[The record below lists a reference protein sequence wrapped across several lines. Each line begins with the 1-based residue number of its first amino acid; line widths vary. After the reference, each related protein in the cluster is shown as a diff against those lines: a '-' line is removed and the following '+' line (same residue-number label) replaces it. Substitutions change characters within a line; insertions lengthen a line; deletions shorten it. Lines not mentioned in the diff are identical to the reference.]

1 LNDHE
6 NAILIR
12 GAPLVCK
19 SILLEDPMRILRE
32 AVSDA
37 AAMMS
42 VAMFLVMS
50 AGAQQPAP
58 TATPVNPLPGA
69 PTIDESLEMRSA
81 SAPRISPDGR
91 WVAYEITRTNWEA
104 NAFERELW
112 LADAT
117 SGQRLRLTSGKG
129 SSFDAKWSPDSK
141 WIAFLS
147 DRPAVLPGAK
157 EGKTQL
163 WLIAAA
169 GGEARELTKV
179 ETGLNSFEWAPDGK
193 IIAFTSTDPDSK
205 ARKDRVEKYGEI
217 QVISG
222 DYSMAHLWLLDVPGA
237 DADAGHPPDPK
248 RLTEGSP
255 FTIGG
260 FSWAPDSTRIAFSAQ
275 RDPDLGSADTEDIY
289 VVTIADKS
297 VKKIVDTS
305 GPDNDPVWSP
315 DGTEIAYSTANAN
328 PNFFYTNSRI
338 AIVPAAGGTPRVVS
352 GQFDEEAGPIAW
364 GPDGIYFGGLQRTYA
379 HLFRLNPKTSAIERV
394 TSPDGLI
401 ASQFSFTHDFRQ
413 AAFVSATDNTYPEVA
428 VSTIRGFSPRV
439 LTDMDSQLKGF
450 KPAIRERIEW
460 TSTFEGKTSTI
471 EGILLK
477 PADFDPTKKYPLL
490 VVIHGG
496 PTGVDRGNLSADRY
510 YPIEM
515 FIAKGALVL
524 KPNYRGSAGYG
535 EAFRSL
541 NVRNLGTGD
550 YNDVISGVDY
560 LISKGWVDRDK
571 VGSMGWSEGGFISA
585 FITTFSDRFKAVSV
599 GAGISDWMT
608 YYVNTDIHPFTRQ
621 YLHATPWDDPEIYR
635 KTSPITYIKTAKT
648 PTLIQHGG
656 SDRRV
661 PIPNG
666 FELYQALRDQGVPVR
681 MVVYPGFGHPIN
693 KPKQQR
699 SVMEENLHWFG
710 HYIWG
715 EPLGTDVR

>member
-1 LNDHE
+1 MRTLRNIVLGVGGAAGLAMLF
-6 NAILIR
+6 AI
-12 GAPLVCK
+12 GA
-19 SILLEDPMRILRE
+19 
-32 AVSDA
+32 A
-37 AAMMS
+37 
-42 VAMFLVMS
+42 
-50 AGAQQPAP
+50 AQQPATAPAP
-58 TATPVNPLPGA
+58 TPAEVVPGA
-69 PTIDESLEMRSA
+69 PTIDQSLEMRSA

-91 WVAYEITRTNWEA
+91 WVAYEITRTNWDA

-112 LADAT
+112 LADT
-117 SGQRLRLTSGKG
+117 NSGQRMRLTSGKG
-129 SSFDAKWSPDSK
+129 SSFGAQWSPDGK

-147 DRPAVLPGAK
+147 DRPAALTGAK
-157 EGKTQL
+157 EGKTQI

-179 ETGLNSFEWAPDGK
+179 ETGVAQFEWAPNGK
-193 IIAFTSTDPDSK
+193 TIAFTSSDPETK
-205 ARKDRVEKYGEI
+205 ARKDRTEKYGEI

-222 DYSMAHLWLLDVPGA
+222 DYSMAHIWLLDVPVA
-237 DADAGHPPDPK
+237 DTDAAHPPDPK
-248 RLTEGSP
+248 RLTEGST
-255 FTIGG
+255 FTVGG
-260 FSWAPDSTRIAFSAQ
+260 FSWAPDSSRIAFSAQ
-275 RDPDLGSADTEDIY
+275 RDPDLGSADTADIY
-289 VVTIADKS
+289 VVTVADKS
-297 VKKIVDTS
+297 VKKIVETS
-305 GPDNDPVWSP
+305 GPDSDPVWSP

-328 PNFFYTNSRI
+328 PDFFYTNSRI
-338 AIVPAAGGTPRVVS
+338 AIVAATGGTPRVMT
-352 GQFDEEAGPIAW
+352 GAHDEEAAPIAW
-364 GPDGIYFGGLQRTYA
+364 GPDGVYFGALQRTYA
-379 HLFRLNPKTSAIERV
+379 HLFRLNPRTAAIERV
-394 TSPDGLI
+394 TSPDTLI
-401 ASQFSFTHDFRQ
+401 ASQFSFTRDCRQ
-413 AAFVSATDNTYPEVA
+413 TAFVSSTDNTYPEIS
-428 VSTIRGFSPRV
+428 VSAIRGFSPRA
-439 LTDMDSQLKGF
+439 LTEMGGQLRSF

-460 TSTFEGKTSTI
+460 TSNFEGKASAI

-477 PADFDPTKKYPLL
+477 PPDFDPTKKYPLL

-496 PTGVDRGNLSADRY
+496 PTGVDRTNLSADRY
-510 YPIEM
+510 YPVEM
-515 FIAKGALVL
+515 FVAKGALVL

-560 LISKGWVDRDK
+560 LISKGWVDRDR
-571 VGSMGWSEGGFISA
+571 VASMGWSEGGYISA

-621 YLHATPWDDPEIYR
+621 YLQATPWDDPEIYK
-635 KTSPITYIKTAKT
+635 KTSPITYVKKAKT

-715 EPLGTDVR
+715 EPLGTDVQ

>member
-1 LNDHE
+1 MKTLRKNVFAVGVE
-6 NAILIR
+6 LS
-12 GAPLVCK
+12 LTT
-19 SILLEDPMRILRE
+19 LLAFS
-32 AVSDA
+32 AV
-37 AAMMS
+37 
-42 VAMFLVMS
+42 
-50 AGAQQPAP
+50 AQQPA
-58 TATPVNPLPGA
+58 ATPPAAPTIVVPGA
-69 PTIDESLEMRSA
+69 PTIDQSLEMRSA
-81 SAPRISPDGR
+81 SAPKISPDGR
-91 WVAYEITRTNWEA
+91 WVAYEITRTNWDV

-112 LADAT
+112 LAEVS
-117 SGQRLRLTSGKG
+117 SGQRMRLTSGKG
-129 SSFDAKWSPDSK
+129 SSFGAQWSPDGK

-147 DRPAVLPGAK
+147 DRPAILTGAK
-157 EGKTQL
+157 DGKTQI

-179 ETGLNSFEWAPDGK
+179 ESGVDQFEWAPNGK
-193 IIAFTSTDPDSK
+193 IIAFTSSDPETK
-205 ARKDRVEKYGEI
+205 ARKDRTEKYGEI
-217 QVISG
+217 QIISG

-248 RLTEGSP
+248 RLTEGNT

-260 FSWAPDSTRIAFSAQ
+260 FSWAPDSARIAFSAQ
-275 RDPDLGSADTEDIY
+275 RDPELGSADTEDIY
-289 VVTIADKS
+289 VVTLADKS

-305 GPDNDPVWSP
+305 GPDSDPVWSP
-315 DGTEIAYSTANAN
+315 DGMEIAYSTANAN

-338 AIVPAAGGTPRVVS
+338 AIVAATGGAPRVVS
-352 GQFDEEAGPIAW
+352 GQFDEEAAPLAW
-364 GPDGIYFGGLQRTYA
+364 GPEGIYFGASQRTYA
-379 HLFRLNPKTSAIERV
+379 HLFRLNPKSAAIERI
-394 TSPDGLI
+394 TSPDALI
-401 ASQFSFTHDFRQ
+401 ASQFSFSRDYRQ
-413 AAFVSATDNTYPEVA
+413 MAFVSSIDNTYPEISISVL
-428 VSTIRGFSPRV
+428 RGFSSRA
-439 LTDMDSQLKGF
+439 LTDMGSQLKSF
-450 KPAIRERIEW
+450 KPAIRERIQW
-460 TSTFEGKTSTI
+460 TSNFEGKASTI

-477 PADFDPTKKYPLL
+477 PADFDPSKKYPLL

-496 PTGVDRGNLSADRY
+496 PTGVDRTNLSADRY
-510 YPIEM
+510 YPVEM

-550 YNDVISGVDY
+550 YNDVISGVDF
-560 LISKGWVDRDK
+560 LISKGWVDRDR
-571 VGSMGWSEGGFISA
+571 VASMGWSEGGYISA

-621 YLHATPWDDPEIYR
+621 YLQATPWDDPEIYK
-635 KTSPITYIKTAKT
+635 KTSPITYVKQAKT

-715 EPLGTDVR
+715 EPLGTDVQ

>member
-1 LNDHE
+1 
-6 NAILIR
+6 
-12 GAPLVCK
+12 
-19 SILLEDPMRILRE
+19 MRILRH
-32 AVSDA
+32 AVSA
-37 AAMMS
+37 ASAAITLAMILAILLT
-42 VAMFLVMS
+42 VS
-50 AGAQQPAP
+50 ASAQQPA
-58 TATPVNPLPGA
+58 TAPAAASVIVPPGA
-69 PTIDESLEMRSA
+69 PTIDQSLEMKNA
-81 SAPRISPDGR
+81 GAPRISPDGR
-91 WVAYEITRTNWEA
+91 WVAYEITRTNWET

-112 LADAT
+112 LADAAG
-117 SGQRLRLTSGKG
+117 SQRLHLTGGKG
-129 SSFDAKWSPDSK
+129 SSFDAQWSPDGK

-147 DRPAVLPGAK
+147 DRPSTLAGAK

-179 ETGLNSFEWAPDGK
+179 ETGVNSFEWAPSGK
-193 IIAFTSTDPDSK
+193 IIAFTSADPDTK
-205 ARKDRVEKYGEI
+205 AGKDRTEKYGEI
-217 QVISG
+217 QIISG
-222 DYSMAHLWLLDVPGA
+222 DYSMTHLWLLDIPGA
-237 DADAGHPPDPK
+237 DSDAAHPPDPK
-248 RLTEGSP
+248 RLTEGTA
-255 FTIGG
+255 FTVNG
-260 FSWAPDSTRIAFSAQ
+260 FSWAPDSMRIAFSAQ
-275 RDPDLGSADTEDIY
+275 RDPDLGSSDTADIY
-289 VVTIADKS
+289 LIALADRT

-315 DGTEIAYSTANAN
+315 DGTEIAYSTSNAN
-328 PNFFYTNSRI
+328 PNFFYTNTRI
-338 AIVPAAGGTPRVVS
+338 AIVPAGGGTPRVVT
-352 GQFDEEAGPIAW
+352 GQFDEEAAPLAW
-364 GPDGIYFGGLQRTYA
+364 GPDGIYFSASQRTYA
-379 HLFRLNPKTSAIERV
+379 HLFRLNPKTAAIERV
-394 TSPDGLI
+394 TLPDALI
-401 ASQFSFTHDFRQ
+401 ASQFSFTRDYKQ
-413 AAFVSATDNTYPEVA
+413 AAFVSSTDNTYPEIS
-428 VSTIRGFSPRV
+428 VSALHGFAPRT
-439 LTDMDSQLKGF
+439 LTDMGSQLKGF
-450 KPAIRERIEW
+450 KPAIREHVEW
-460 TSTFEGKTSTI
+460 TSNFEGTASHI

-496 PTGVDRGNLSADRY
+496 PTGVDRGNLAADRY
-510 YPIEM
+510 YPMEI
-515 FIAKGALVL
+515 FVAKGALVL
-524 KPNYRGSAGYG
+524 RPNYRGSAGYG

-560 LISKGWVDRDK
+560 LISKGWVDRDR

-621 YLHATPWDDPEIYR
+621 YLQATPWDDPEIYR
-635 KTSPITYIKTAKT
+635 KTSPITYIKSAKT

-699 SVMEENLHWFG
+699 SVMEENLRWFA

-715 EPLGTDVR
+715 EPLENDGH

>member
-1 LNDHE
+1 
-6 NAILIR
+6 
-12 GAPLVCK
+12 
-19 SILLEDPMRILRE
+19 MRILRH
-32 AVSDA
+32 VSFGA
-37 AAMMS
+37 CALIFFAFG
-42 VAMFLVMS
+42 AT
-50 AGAQQPAP
+50 AQQPAP
-58 TATPVNPLPGA
+58 AAAPIATVPGA
-69 PTIDESLEMRSA
+69 PTIDQSLEMRSA

-112 LADAT
+112 LADT
-117 SGQRLRLTSGKG
+117 SSGQRLRLTSGKG
-129 SSFDAKWSPDSK
+129 SSFDAQWSPDGK

-147 DRPAVLPGAK
+147 DRPAILKDAK

-163 WLIAAA
+163 WLIGAA

-179 ETGLNSFEWAPDGK
+179 ETGVNSFEWAPSGK
-193 IIAFTSTDPDSK
+193 VIAFTSTDPDSK
-205 ARKDRVEKYGEI
+205 ARKDHVEKYGEV

-222 DYSMAHLWLLDVPGA
+222 DYSMTHLWLLDVTGA
-237 DADAGHPPDPK
+237 DGDAAHPPDPK
-248 RLTEGSP
+248 RLTEGNT
-255 FTIGG
+255 FTVNG
-260 FSWAPDSTRIAFSAQ
+260 FSWSPENARIAFSAQ
-275 RDPDLGSADTEDIY
+275 RDPDLGSSDTADIY
-289 VVTIADKS
+289 VVTLADKS
-297 VKKIVDTS
+297 VKKIVSTS
-305 GPDNDPVWSP
+305 GPDSDPVWSP
-315 DGTEIAYSTANAN
+315 DGTQIAYSTANAN

-338 AIVPAAGGTPRVVS
+338 AIVPATGGTPRVVS
-352 GQFDEEAGPIAW
+352 GQFDEEAAPVAW
-364 GPDGIYFGGLQRTYA
+364 GPDGIYFGALQRTYA
-379 HLFRLNPKTSAIERV
+379 HLFRLNLKTAAIERV
-394 TSPDGLI
+394 TSPDALI
-401 ASQFSFTHDFRQ
+401 ASQFTFTHDYRQ
-413 AAFVSATDNTYPEVA
+413 AAFVSSTDNTYPEIC
-428 VSTIRGFSPRV
+428 VSTLRGFTPRA
-439 LTDMDSQLKGF
+439 LTEMGGQLKAF

-460 TSTFEGKTSTI
+460 TSTFEGTASHI

-496 PTGVDRGNLSADRY
+496 PTGVDRANLAADRY

-515 FIAKGALVL
+515 FVAKGALVL

-560 LISKGWVDRDK
+560 LITKGWVDRDR
-571 VGSMGWSEGGFISA
+571 VGSMGWSEGGYISA

-635 KTSPITYIKTAKT
+635 KTSPITYIKSAKT

-656 SDRRV
+656 SDQRV

-666 FELYQALRDQGVPVR
+666 FELYQGLRDQGVPVR

-699 SVMEENLHWFG
+699 SVMEENLHWFA
-710 HYIWG
+710 HYLWG
-715 EPLGTDVR
+715 EPLENGGQ

>member
-1 LNDHE
+1 
-6 NAILIR
+6 
-12 GAPLVCK
+12 
-19 SILLEDPMRILRE
+19 MRILRNGVLAAGAATILALS
-32 AVSDA
+32 AV
-37 AAMMS
+37 
-42 VAMFLVMS
+42 
-50 AGAQQPAP
+50 AQQPAAAP
-58 TATPVNPLPGA
+58 AAVPIALPPGA
-69 PTIDESLEMRSA
+69 PTIDQSLEMRSA

-112 LADAT
+112 LADVSA
-117 SGQRLRLTSGKG
+117 GQRLRLTSGKG
-129 SSFDAKWSPDSK
+129 SSYDAQWSPDGK

-147 DRPAVLPGAK
+147 DRPAVLKEAK

-169 GGEARELTKV
+169 GGEARELTKAENGV
-179 ETGLNSFEWAPDGK
+179 NSFEWAPNGK
-193 IIAFTSTDPDSK
+193 IIAFTSTDPETK
-205 ARKDRVEKYGEI
+205 PHKDNTEKYGEI
-217 QVISG
+217 QIISG
-222 DYSMAHLWLLDVPGA
+222 DYSMTHLWLLDVPGA
-237 DADAGHPPDPK
+237 DSDAAHPPDPK
-248 RLTEGSP
+248 RLTEGNT
-255 FTIGG
+255 FTVND
-260 FSWAPDSTRIAFSAQ
+260 FSWAPESARIAFSAQ
-275 RDPDLGSADTEDIY
+275 RDPDLGSAETSDIY
-289 VVTIADKS
+289 VVTLADRT

-305 GPDNDPVWSP
+305 GPDSDPVWSP
-315 DGTEIAYSTANAN
+315 DGTEIAYSTANAS

-338 AIVPAAGGTPRVVS
+338 AIIPAGGGTPRVMS
-352 GQFDEEAGPIAW
+352 GQFDEEAAPLAW
-364 GPDGIYFGGLQRTYA
+364 GPDGIYFGASQRTYA
-379 HLFRLNPKTSAIERV
+379 HLFRLNPKTAAIERV
-394 TSPDGLI
+394 TSPDALI
-401 ASQFSFTHDFRQ
+401 ASQFSFTHDYRQ
-413 AAFVSATDNTYPEVA
+413 AAFVSSTDNTFPEISVA
-428 VSTIRGFSPRV
+428 ALRPFAPHT
-439 LTDMDSQLKGF
+439 LTDMGSQLKAF

-460 TSTFEGKTSTI
+460 ISNFEGKASNI

-477 PADFDPTKKYPLL
+477 PSDFDPTKKYPLL

-496 PTGVDRGNLSADRY
+496 PTGVDRTNLSADRY
-510 YPIEM
+510 YPIEI
-515 FIAKGALVL
+515 FVAKGALVL
-524 KPNYRGSAGYG
+524 RPNYRGSAGYG

-560 LISKGWVDRDK
+560 LISKGWVDRDR
-571 VGSMGWSEGGFISA
+571 VASMGWSEGGYISA

-621 YLHATPWDDPEIYR
+621 YLQATPWDDPEIYR
-635 KTSPITYIKTAKT
+635 KTSPITYVKSAKT

-666 FELYQALRDQGVPVR
+666 FELYQALRDHGVPVR

-699 SVMEENLHWFG
+699 SVMEENLRWFG

-715 EPLGTDVR
+715 EPLENDSH

>member
-1 LNDHE
+1 
-6 NAILIR
+6 
-12 GAPLVCK
+12 
-19 SILLEDPMRILRE
+19 MRNLRH
-32 AVSDA
+32 AVFAAS
-37 AAMMS
+37 AAMIFS
-42 VAMFLVMS
+42 IILPLTAV
-50 AGAQQPAP
+50 AQQPAP
-58 TATPVNPLPGA
+58 ASAPAAVPMAVPPGA
-69 PTIDESLEMRSA
+69 PTIDQSLEMRSA

-112 LADAT
+112 LADVSA
-117 SGQRLRLTSGKG
+117 GQRLRLTSGKG
-129 SSFDAKWSPDSK
+129 SSFDAQWSPDGK

-147 DRPAVLPGAK
+147 DRPAILAGAK

-169 GGEARELTKV
+169 GGEARELTKT
-179 ETGLNSFEWAPDGK
+179 ETGVNSFEWAPSGE
-193 IIAFTSTDPDSK
+193 IIAFTSTDAETKP
-205 ARKDRVEKYGEI
+205 RKDRTEKYGEI

-222 DYSMAHLWLLDVPGA
+222 DYSMTHLWLLDVPGA
-237 DADAGHPPDPK
+237 DADAAHPPDPK
-248 RLTEGSP
+248 RLTESSA
-255 FTIGG
+255 FTVGG
-260 FSWAPDSTRIAFSAQ
+260 FSWAPESARIAFSAQ
-275 RDPDLGSADTEDIY
+275 RDPDLGSADTSDIY
-289 VVTIADKS
+289 VVTLADRA

-305 GPDNDPVWSP
+305 GPDNGPVWSP

-338 AIVPAAGGTPRVVS
+338 AIVPAGGGTPRVVT
-352 GQFDEEAGPIAW
+352 GQFDEEAAPLAW
-364 GPDGIYFGGLQRTYA
+364 GPDGIYFGASQRTYA
-379 HLFRLNPKTSAIERV
+379 HLFRLNPKTAAIERV
-394 TSPDGLI
+394 TSPDALI
-401 ASQFSFTHDFRQ
+401 ASQFSFTRDYRQ
-413 AAFVSATDNTYPEVA
+413 AAFVSSRDNTYPEIS
-428 VSTIRGFSPRV
+428 VSALRGFSPRA
-439 LTDMDSQLKGF
+439 LTDMGNQLKGF
-450 KPAIRERIEW
+450 KPAIRERVEW
-460 TSTFEGKTSTI
+460 TSNFEGQASKI

-496 PTGVDRGNLSADRY
+496 PTGVDRTNLSADRY
-510 YPIEM
+510 YPMEI
-515 FIAKGALVL
+515 FVAKGALVL
-524 KPNYRGSAGYG
+524 RPNYRGSAGYG

-560 LISKGWVDRDK
+560 LIAKGWVDRDR
-571 VGSMGWSEGGFISA
+571 VGSMGWSEGGYISA

-635 KTSPITYIKTAKT
+635 KTSPITYIKSAKT

-666 FELYQALRDQGVPVR
+666 FELYQGLRDQGVPVR

-699 SVMEENLHWFG
+699 SVMEDNLRWFG

-715 EPLGTDVR
+715 EPLENDGH

>member
-1 LNDHE
+1 MKTLR
-6 NAILIR
+6 NAVI
-12 GAPLVCK
+12 GVG
-19 SILLEDPMRILRE
+19 
-32 AVSDA
+32 
-37 AAMMS
+37 AAMTF
-42 VAMFLVMS
+42 AMLFALS
-50 AGAQQPAP
+50 ATAQQPAAGP
-58 TATPVNPLPGA
+58 TAAPVNAVPGA
-69 PTIDESLEMRSA
+69 PTIDQSLEMKSA
-81 SAPRISPDGR
+81 GAPRISPDGR
-91 WVAYEITRTNWEA
+91 WVAYEITRTNWDA

-112 LADAT
+112 IADT
-117 SGQRLRLTSGKG
+117 NSGQRMRLTSGKG
-129 SSFDAKWSPDSK
+129 SSFGAQWSPDGQ

-147 DRPAVLPGAK
+147 DRPAVLAGAK
-157 EGKTQL
+157 EGKTQI

-179 ETGLNSFEWAPDGK
+179 ETGVDQFEWAPNGK
-193 IIAFTSTDPDSK
+193 IIAFTSSDPESK
-205 ARKDRVEKYGEI
+205 ARKDRTEKYGEI
-217 QVISG
+217 QIISG

-237 DADAGHPPDPK
+237 DADAAHPPDPK
-248 RLTEGSP
+248 RLTEGNT

-260 FSWAPDSTRIAFSAQ
+260 FSWAPDSARIAFSAQ
-275 RDPDLGSADTEDIY
+275 RDPDLGSADTADIY
-289 VVTIADKS
+289 VVSLADKS
-297 VKKIVDTS
+297 VKRIVETS
-305 GPDNDPVWSP
+305 GPDSDPVWSP

-338 AIVPAAGGTPRVVS
+338 AIVAATGGAPRVVS
-352 GQFDEEAGPIAW
+352 GQFDEEAAPLAW
-364 GPDGIYFGGLQRTYA
+364 GPDGIYFGASQRTYA
-379 HLFRLNPKTSAIERV
+379 HLFRLNPKTAAIERV
-394 TSPDGLI
+394 SSPDALI
-401 ASQFSFTHDFRQ
+401 AAQFSITRDFRRV
-413 AAFVSATDNTYPEVA
+413 AFVSSTDNTYPEIS
-428 VSTIRGFSPRV
+428 VSTLRGFSPRA
-439 LTDMDSQLKGF
+439 LTDMGGQLKSF

-460 TSTFEGKTSTI
+460 TSNFEGKSSTI

-496 PTGVDRGNLSADRY
+496 PTGVDRANLSADRY
-510 YPIEM
+510 YPVEM
-515 FIAKGALVL
+515 FVAKGALVL

-550 YNDVISGVDY
+550 YNDVISGVDF
-560 LISKGWVDRDK
+560 LIAKGWVDRDR
-571 VGSMGWSEGGFISA
+571 VASMGWSEGGYISA

-621 YLHATPWDDPEIYR
+621 YLQATPWDDPEIYK
-635 KTSPITYIKTAKT
+635 KTSPITYVKQAKT

-699 SVMEENLHWFG
+699 SVMEENLRWFG

-715 EPLGTDVR
+715 EPLGTDVQ